1 MLMSVCVCV
10 SVCLVCVCLCV
21 VCCVCVV
28 YGPLWE
34 LGEDS
39 SCSLNHPQRVP
50 GFPSLLWN
58 IHFGFFFGAGAG
70 QGASQV
76 LRHQLPL
83 HIKLFFK

>member
-10 SVCLVCVCLCV
+10 CVCLCV
-21 VCCVCVV
+21 SVCLSVCVCVV

-50 GFPSLLWN
+50 GFPSLLQN
-58 IHFGFFFGAGAG
+58 IHLGFFSGAGAG
-70 QGASQV
+70 QGVSSEAPAPFTHQAS
-76 LRHQLPL
+76 L
-83 HIKLFFK
+83 